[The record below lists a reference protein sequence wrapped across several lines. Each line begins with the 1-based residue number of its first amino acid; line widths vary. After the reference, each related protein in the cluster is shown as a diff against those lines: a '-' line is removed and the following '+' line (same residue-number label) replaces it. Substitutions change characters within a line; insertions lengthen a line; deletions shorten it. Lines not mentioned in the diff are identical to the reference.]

1 MSQLKSFT
9 SSLGISVIVVVLSVV
24 AGSRAEGPKPS
35 QALDLT
41 QIRGFNYT
49 PSTARNDVEFWR
61 DYDEAQVEHELDF
74 ARRLRLNQAR
84 IFLNYVVYERER
96 DAFLKRM
103 HHFVRAAHNRGIG
116 TLVVVW
122 DQCCVDDMPF
132 YAAHEKK
139 WYPNP
144 GPKRLGQDF
153 WPAGEKYAQDLVK
166 TLSGEPGLEF
176 WDIMNEPRVAQ
187 QADVREF
194 VKHFAKVFKALDA
207 RTPIT
212 MGSAGLE
219 DMAALGDSVD
229 ILSYHDYS
237 STRAAM
243 LNMIQHA
250 REISHQYNKP
260 VMLTETACLG
270 RANPYDVALEIYQR
284 EHMGWYIWELMIS
297 QSQWGAIHG
306 VMYPDGLPSDNG
318 KVARAGKN
326 GEPPSQLQ
334 AA

>member
-61 DYDEAQVEHELDF
+61 DYDEAQVERELDF

-144 GPKRLGQDF
+144 GAP
-153 WPAGEKYAQDLVK
+153 
-166 TLSGEPGLEF
+166 
-176 WDIMNEPRVAQ
+176 
-187 QADVREF
+187 
-194 VKHFAKVFKALDA
+194 
-207 RTPIT
+207 
-212 MGSAGLE
+212 
-219 DMAALGDSVD
+219 
-229 ILSYHDYS
+229 
-237 STRAAM
+237 
-243 LNMIQHA
+243 A
-250 REISHQYNKP
+250 RETWEDAERWVRNQCAENQLTGIDWMDERDPEAFKFMEGGKFTEKP
-260 VMLTETACLG
+260 VQPWESTDVKRAVGGFAGWSLG
-270 RANPYDVALEIYQR
+270 EESI
-284 EHMGWYIWELMIS
+284 
-297 QSQWGAIHG
+297 
-306 VMYPDGLPSDNG
+306 PST
-318 KVARAGKN
+318 
-326 GEPPSQLQ
+326 
-334 AA
+334 